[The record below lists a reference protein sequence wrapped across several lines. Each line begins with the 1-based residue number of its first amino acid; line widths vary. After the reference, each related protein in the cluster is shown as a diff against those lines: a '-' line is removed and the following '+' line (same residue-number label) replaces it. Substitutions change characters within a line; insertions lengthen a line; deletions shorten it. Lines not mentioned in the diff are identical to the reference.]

1 MLAFSIV
8 GQVFNFV
15 KRHVRRPS
23 GAAPTQPSRKLTKLR
38 HVGRGWKQNLSG
50 AFLASGTAT
59 PRPFLQ
65 LADSAVQ
72 LPHGWVAVD
81 GVL

>member
-23 GAAPTQPSRKLTKLR
+23 GAAPTQPSRKLTMRAGSAGPAGPSAIAGVCRGLR
-38 HVGRGWKQNLSG
+38 
-50 AFLASGTAT
+50 
-59 PRPFLQ
+59 
-65 LADSAVQ
+65 
-72 LPHGWVAVD
+72 
-81 GVL
+81 